1 MPELPEV
8 ETVVRGLRAAVL
20 NRKITGLRIGKS
32 DFVDDPESLAQHV
45 PGSRIVSVERLGKFI
60 AMTLD
65 SPRASDADA
74 SDKSKQANPDKNYL
88 VVHLGMTG
96 QLIPRAASDAV
107 APHTHVFVELDDGR
121 ELRYT
126 DIRRFGRMAFM
137 PESLFAPLR
146 GKLGADPLEISEQDF
161 VAQFLSHRAR
171 LKALLLD
178 QSVLRGMGNIYT
190 DESLWRARLH
200 PARIAASLKPA
211 QLKALYRA
219 MRAVLIAAIRL
230 RGSSISDFLDAEGQP
245 GSYQSRHRV
254 YGRAGKPCPRCRTPI
269 RRIVV
274 AGRGSYFCPKCQAAP
289 RRKAPSRKSRAA
301 RKSA

>member
-20 NRKITGLRIGKS
+20 NRKITGVRIGKS
-32 DFVDDPESLAQHV
+32 DFVDDPASLAQHV

-60 AMTLD
+60 AIELD
-65 SPRASDADA
+65 SSDSAGAPGRGADA
-74 SDKSKQANPDKNYL
+74 SALTKNYL

-107 APHTHVFVELDDGR
+107 APHTHMFVELDDGR

-126 DIRRFGRMAFM
+126 DVRRFGRVAFM
-137 PESLFAPLR
+137 PEALFAPLR
-146 GKLGADPLEISEQDF
+146 EKLGAEPLEISAGDF
-161 VAQFLSHRAR
+161 VTLFRGRGAR

-178 QSVLRGMGNIYT
+178 QSVLRGMGNIYA

-200 PARIAASLKPA
+200 PARVAASLSAA
-211 QLKALYRA
+211 QSRALHKA
-219 MRAVLIAAIRL
+219 MREVLTAAIRL
-230 RGSSISDFLDAEGQP
+230 RGSSISDFLDAEGEP
-245 GSYQSRHRV
+245 GNYQSRHRV
-254 YGRAGKPCPRCRTPI
+254 YGRAGKPCPRCGAAI

-274 AGRGSYFCPKCQAAP
+274 AGRGTHFCPKCQVGP
-289 RRKAPSRKSRAA
+289 RRKAAPRKARPKRKAA
-301 RKSA
+301 

>member
-32 DFVDDPESLAQHV
+32 DFVDDAASLAQHV

-60 AMTLD
+60 AIELESAD
-65 SPRASDADA
+65 SAGAGASA
-74 SDKSKQANPDKNYL
+74 PTKNYL

-126 DIRRFGRMAFM
+126 DVRRFGRMAFM
-137 PESLFAPLR
+137 PEALFAPLR
-146 GKLGADPLEISEQDF
+146 EKLGAEPLEISASEF
-161 VAQFLSHRAR
+161 VALFRGRGAR

-178 QSVLRGMGNIYT
+178 QSVLRGMGNIYA
-190 DESLWRARLH
+190 DESLWKARLH
-200 PARIAASLKPA
+200 PARIASSAKPE
-211 QLKALYRA
+211 QLRALHKA
-219 MRAVLIAAIRL
+219 MREVLTAAIRL

-254 YGRAGKPCPRCRTPI
+254 YGRAGKPCPRCGAAI

-274 AGRGSYFCPKCQAAP
+274 AGRGTHVCPKCQAGP
-289 RRKAPSRKSRAA
+289 RRSRKRA
-301 RKSA
+301 